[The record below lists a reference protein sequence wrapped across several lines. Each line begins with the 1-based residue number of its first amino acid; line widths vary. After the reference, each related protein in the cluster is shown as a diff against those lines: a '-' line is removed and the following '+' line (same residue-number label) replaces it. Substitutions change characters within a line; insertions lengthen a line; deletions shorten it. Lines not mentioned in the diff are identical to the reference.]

1 MRVHIVA
8 HTLNGVH
15 TQPFN
20 GHRRS
25 IAKGVAKKIHHDGDN
40 AKKRQEA
47 HGTKRRTKDTGVDV
61 AKDSC
66 EARLTKLDTR
76 KLIQWLEA
84 EAAVALKHGVENRD
98 NHCVVEGVEQ
108 RMKGSKEEVRYGVP
122 T

>member
-1 MRVHIVA
+1 MRVHLVT

-15 TQPFN
+15 TQPLD

-25 IAKGVAKKIHHDGDN
+25 ITKGIAKEVHHDGDN
-40 AKKRQEA
+40 AEECQEA

-61 AKDSC
+61 AEDSR
-66 EARLTKLDTR
+66 EARLAELDTR

-84 EAAVALKHGVENRD
+84 EAAVALKHGVENGN
-98 NHCVVEGVEQ
+98 NHRVVEGVEQ
-108 RMKGSKEEVRYGVP
+108 RMKGSKEEVGHGVP